1 MIVPI
6 TKNLRIYESVYEQ
19 MMDIIESGIWPEGE
33 RIPGEV
39 ELAKKF
45 NVSRNSLRMAIKVLH
60 TSEILDIKPG
70 VGTFVTD
77 GAIKK
82 IKQQKLMNFIQ
93 EETDFGEILEAR
105 CILEK
110 ETAYLAAERRTD
122 EDIKVLEDIC
132 KKVEKAFKEHDFEK
146 AIDYGCDFHSKIVE
160 ITRNH
165 VLIGLYA
172 SIEENIKLEK
182 RQKLNESTVD
192 DICKINTSR
201 DKEII
206 ESIKNKNGEKAR
218 QLIEQHIIDKGE
230 IKHRH

>member
-1 MIVPI
+1 
-6 TKNLRIYESVYEQ
+6 
-19 MMDIIESGIWPEGE
+19 
-33 RIPGEV
+33 
-39 ELAKKF
+39 
-45 NVSRNSLRMAIKVLH
+45 
-60 TSEILDIKPG
+60 
-70 VGTFVTD
+70 
-77 GAIKK
+77 
-82 IKQQKLMNFIQ
+82 MNFIQ

-122 EDIKVLEDIC
+122 EDIKALEDIR

-165 VLIGLYA
+165 FLIGLYA

-206 ESIKNKNGEKAR
+206 EAIKNKNGEKAR